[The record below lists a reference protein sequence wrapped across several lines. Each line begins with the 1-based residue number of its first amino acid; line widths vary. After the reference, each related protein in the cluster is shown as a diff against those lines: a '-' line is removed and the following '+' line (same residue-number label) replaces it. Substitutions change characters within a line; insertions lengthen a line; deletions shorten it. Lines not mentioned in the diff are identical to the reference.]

1 MLQEMQAKVTALEQ
15 EVEQWKQTA
24 LLPKTRGDLSTWIEK
39 VEVLFSRKKSIH
51 QEILTLESKEKL
63 LKWRINHKL
72 DNAEQISV
80 YEDSEDEVSSAAS
93 VSILEVFEFYKLI
106 FLKLWSLG
114 RNLIG

>member
-1 MLQEMQAKVTALEQ
+1 MLQDMQAKVTSLEQ

-39 VEVLFSRKKSIH
+39 VEVLFSGKKSIH

-72 DNAEQISV
+72 NNAEHISV
-80 YEDSEDEVSSAAS
+80 YEDSEDEVSSTNAS
-93 VSILEVFEFYKLI
+93 TVEVFKFYKYI
-106 FLKLWSLG
+106 
-114 RNLIG
+114 